1 MIAKVL
7 ENIPAARSARSTQ
20 TVSIYGSLDRLFS
33 RSIDRLREDLKR
45 RVEALAT
52 EAFKRLTT
60 QAQYSGLQIN
70 ANYGLMI
77 LDERGHEVTV
87 RSAGAEQI
95 VALSLI
101 DGLARAGRA
110 AGPVVMDT
118 PFGRLDPRHRAN
130 ILSYLPSTSSQL
142 VLLVHEGEVRKQGDL
157 DHIASRIGC
166 VYEIKEVSPRHSS
179 IEVVKS

>member
-1 MIAKVL
+1 M
-7 ENIPAARSARSTQ
+7 
-20 TVSIYGSLDRLFS
+20 
-33 RSIDRLREDLKR
+33 
-45 RVEALAT
+45 
-52 EAFKRLTT
+52 
-60 QAQYSGLQIN
+60 
-70 ANYGLMI
+70 
-77 LDERGHEVTV
+77 TV

-118 PFGRLDPRHRAN
+118 PFGRLDRRHRAN

-142 VLLVHEGEVRKQGDL
+142 ILLVHEGEVRKEGDL

-166 VYEIKEVSPRHSS
+166 VYEIKEVGPRHSS
-179 IEVVKS
+179 IEVVRS